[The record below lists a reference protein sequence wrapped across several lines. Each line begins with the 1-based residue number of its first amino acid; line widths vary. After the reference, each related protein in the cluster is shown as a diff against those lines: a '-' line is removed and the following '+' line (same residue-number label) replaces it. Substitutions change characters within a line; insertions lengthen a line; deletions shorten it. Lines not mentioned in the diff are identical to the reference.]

1 MQKRIPRTLL
11 FSSVLIL
18 LMLPSIASAEDVPA
32 APQPKI
38 EVTVV
43 NGKIVVTNA
52 APNPPLVLAEQVP
65 ALATASA
72 FDSRM
77 PEEYQS
83 LVYAISKDHGV
94 DPQLVAAVM
103 KVESN
108 YNRRAK
114 SSAGAL
120 GLMQLIPE
128 TGKRFGVSDFY
139 NPMQNIEGGVRY
151 LKFLSDMFP
160 GNIPLILAAYNSG
173 ENRVARL
180 NRVPAIKET
189 QDYVRKIQAIYK
201 PSNSSALAAA
211 AQAPPVPI
219 VESAPAAPAPAP
231 ANTIYTKVDARGVM
245 HFSNV
250 APPR

>member
-1 MQKRIPRTLL
+1 MQKRILTTVLCSAALL
-11 FSSVLIL
+11 LLIL
-18 LMLPSIASAEDVPA
+18 PTMARAEDVPSES
-32 APQPKI
+32 QSRI
-38 EVTVV
+38 QVTVV

-52 APNPPLVLAEQVP
+52 APNPPVVLESAAGP
-65 ALATASA
+65 DTAPPSL
-72 FDSRM
+72 DPRM
-77 PEEYQS
+77 PADYQN
-83 LVYAISKDHGV
+83 LVYALSKTHGV
-94 DPQLVAAVM
+94 DPKLVAAVM
-103 KVESN
+103 RVESN
-108 YNRRAK
+108 YDRWAK

-128 TGKRFGVSDFY
+128 TGKRFGVTDFN
-139 NPMQNIEGGVRY
+139 NPRQNIEGGIRY

-201 PSNSSALAAA
+201 PSGLAA
-211 AQAPPVPI
+211 
-219 VESAPAAPAPAP
+219 AAPAPAVESAPVAPAPTPVPTP
-231 ANTIYTKVDARGVM
+231 ANVIYKTVDARGVV

-250 APPR
+250 APPN

>member
-1 MQKRIPRTLL
+1 MQKRILTTVLCGAALL
-11 FSSVLIL
+11 FSF
-18 LMLPSIASAEDVPA
+18 LPSIALAEDVPSD
-32 APQPKI
+32 APARIQI
-38 EVTVV
+38 TVV

-52 APNPPLVLAEQVP
+52 APNPPLVQQSAPES
-65 ALATASA
+65 TAASPS
-72 FDSRM
+72 FDPRM
-77 PEEYQS
+77 PADYQG
-83 LVYAISKDHGV
+83 LVHVISKNHGV
-94 DPQLVAAVM
+94 DPNLVAAVM

-108 YNRRAK
+108 YNRQAK

-128 TGKRFGVSDFY
+128 TGKRFGVSDFFD
-139 NPMQNIEGGVRY
+139 PRENIEGGVRY

-201 PSNSSALAAA
+201 PSALVA
-211 AQAPPVPI
+211 
-219 VESAPAAPAPAP
+219 AAPAPAVESAPVAP
-231 ANTIYTKVDARGVM
+231 APEATPAPAPVNTIYKTVDARGVV

-250 APPR
+250 APPN